1 MMVKYYRDPFDANYV
16 TMHIVEWVDIQ
27 ELILLVRFVE
37 QDICSKTS
45 YRCFFWARDEAPPS
59 KGELLGIRRCES
71 GQHLADFS
79 NVIVE
84 DLERFTHSLPSRKLK
99 RNAND
104 G

>member
-1 MMVKYYRDPFDANYV
+1 MLVKYYRDPSDDRYV
-16 TMHIVEWVDIQ
+16 TIHIVEWADVQ

-37 QDICSKTS
+37 QDICRKTS
-45 YRCFFWARDEAPPS
+45 YRCSFWARDKTP

-84 DLERFTHSLPSRKLK
+84 DLERFTHSLPLTEEKCE
-99 RNAND
+99 
-104 G
+104 